1 MKKEYRRSLNFTMEQ
16 VFYLDKIADFSDATF
31 AKVARDMIEDGIND
45 AVAVIE
51 ITANRVKYTYDF
63 VKNNDYAPIVSS
75 EKSLP
80 MVPKPSKREW
90 EKILQGNHLFQFNKY
105 ETFNTNNID
114 DYKIITVKEYFNE

>member
-45 AVAVIE
+45 TLAVIE

-63 VKNNDYAPIVSS
+63 IKDNDYAPVVSG

-90 EKILQGNHLFQFNKY
+90 EKILQSNHSFYFNKDKV
-105 ETFNTNNID
+105 FDTNNID

>member
-1 MKKEYRRSLNFTMEQ
+1 MKKEYRRSLNFTMVQ
-16 VFYLDKIADFSDATF
+16 AFYLDKISDFSNETF

-63 VKNNDYAPIVSS
+63 VKNNDYAPVVSG

-90 EKILQGNHLFQFNKY
+90 EKILQGNHSFHFDTDK
-105 ETFNTNNID
+105 TFNTNNID